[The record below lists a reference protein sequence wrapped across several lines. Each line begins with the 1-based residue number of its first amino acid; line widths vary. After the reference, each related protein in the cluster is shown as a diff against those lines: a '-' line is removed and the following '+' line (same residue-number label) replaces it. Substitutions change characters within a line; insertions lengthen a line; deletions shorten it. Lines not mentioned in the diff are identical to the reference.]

1 MCLLLVSGFAQ
12 AGRLMLVPIDDYH
25 WFTMQRNS
33 ATEGM
38 SGGGHARGELAP
50 GAISEF
56 DGKVLVIVSHSGGSG
71 PQIEDCH

>member
-1 MCLLLVSGFAQ
+1 
-12 AGRLMLVPIDDYH
+12 
-25 WFTMQRNS
+25 
-33 ATEGM
+33 M

-56 DGKVLVIVSHSGGSG
+56 YGKVLVIVSHSGGSE